1 MRHLKATAFALVA
14 AGACA
19 FAPGAASARTAAP
32 DPDPPSALVSDFAEQ
47 VIGQADNEGKPF
59 AIVDKLAAEV
69 FVYEPD
75 GTLKAAAPVLLGLA
89 TGDDSTP
96 GIGDRP
102 LKAITPEERTTP
114 AGRFEARYG
123 PDADGH
129 SVFWV
134 DYEDA
139 ISMHAVIK
147 GEPGERRFQRLRSP
161 SIDDNRIT
169 FGCIN
174 VPGDFYRKVVRPT
187 FKDAA
192 GGVVYILPEE
202 TPLAVVFPAFSLDT
216 APRLAEAPS
225 LGSGAPGAN

>member
-1 MRHLKATAFALVA
+1 MRHLKAAALALAATVACATAAGPAFAR
-14 AGACA
+14 
-19 FAPGAASARTAAP
+19 PAAP
-32 DPDPPSALVSDFAEQ
+32 EPDPPSALVSDFAEQ
-47 VIGQADNEGKPF
+47 VVGQADNDGKPF

-69 FVYEPD
+69 FVYDPD
-75 GTLKAAAPVLLGLA
+75 GELRASAPALLGLA
-89 TGDDSTP
+89 RGDESVP

-129 SVFWV
+129 DVFWV

-147 GEPGERRFQRLRSP
+147 GEPGERRFQRLSSP
-161 SIDDNRIT
+161 TTDDNRIT

-187 FKDAA
+187 FKGA

-202 TPLAVVFPAFSLDT
+202 TPLATVFPEFSIDT
-216 APRLAEAPS
+216 APRLAEAPR
-225 LGSGAPGAN
+225 LGGGTPGGN